1 MWPIGKRSTLYSAEI
16 LALQKDKFHAN
27 ISERRFETK
36 FFNHYS
42 QTKNNTESATWVKK
56 PQSNFFFPKK
66 GKGKIFLGIICII
79 NLPVGWFAGCFPLPY
94 LLYTLKLFS

>member
-16 LALQKDKFHAN
+16 LAFQKDKFHAN

-56 PQSNFFFPKK
+56 PQSNFFFSPKK
-66 GKGKIFLGIICII
+66 AKEKFFGY
-79 NLPVGWFAGCFPLPY
+79 Y
-94 LLYTLKLFS
+94 LYYKPACWLVCRLFSFALSSVHT